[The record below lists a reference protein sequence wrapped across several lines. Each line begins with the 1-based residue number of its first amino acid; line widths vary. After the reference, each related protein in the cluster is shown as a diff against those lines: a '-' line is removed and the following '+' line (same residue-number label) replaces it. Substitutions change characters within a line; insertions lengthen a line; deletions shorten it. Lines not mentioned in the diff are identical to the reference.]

1 MSDEPDFASRWSE
14 RKKAVQEEAEAEAV
28 IQEVEEEVEDLPELT
43 EAELLEELGLK
54 DPDEMVA
61 GDDFSAFMGKAIP
74 QQLKNRA
81 LRKLWLSNPVLANI
95 DNLVDYGEDYT
106 IDPNAAVEKIASAY
120 KVGKGYLDKWAEEE
134 AAEAEAAAKAAAELE
149 AAPESLD
156 EAEPI
161 EEEIEALSE
170 EVVESYQL
178 VKENPLEDEVEI
190 TVLQPDEEPIIL
202 RRKRMQFSFE
212 KLPK

>member
-1 MSDEPDFASRWSE
+1 MSDEQNFASRWSD
-14 RKKAVQEEAEAEAV
+14 RKKAVQDEAEAEIEVA
-28 IQEVEEEVEDLPELT
+28 IDDVEEQVEDLPEKT

-61 GDDFSAFMGKAIP
+61 GDDFSVFMGKAIP

-106 IDPNAAVEKIASAY
+106 IDPNAAVEKIVSAY
-120 KVGKGYLDKWAEEE
+120 KVGKGYKDKWAAEEK
-134 AAEAEAAAKAAAELE
+134 AEAEAAAKTAAELE
-149 AAPESLD
+149 ANPESLLEE
-156 EAEPI
+156 EAV
-161 EEEIEALSE
+161 EEEIEPVAE
-170 EVVESYQL
+170 EAVESDQM
-178 VKENPLEDEVEI
+178 VKETAHENEAEVAMRRA
-190 TVLQPDEEPIIL
+190 DAEPIIL

-212 KLPK
+212 

>member
-1 MSDEPDFASRWSE
+1 MSDEQNFASRWSD
-14 RKKAVQEEAEAEAV
+14 RKKAVQEEAEAEIEVA
-28 IQEVEEEVEDLPELT
+28 IEDVEEQVEDLPEKT

-61 GDDFSAFMGKAIP
+61 GDDFSVFMGRAIP

-106 IDPNAAVEKIASAY
+106 IDPNAAVEKIVSAY
-120 KVGKGYLDKWAEEE
+120 KVGKGYADKWAAEE

-149 AAPESLD
+149 ANPESLLEK
-156 EAEPI
+156 EAV
-161 EEEIEALSE
+161 EEEIEVVAE
-170 EVVESYQL
+170 EVVESDQM
-178 VKENPLEDEVEI
+178 VKENMPEDEVE
-190 TVLQPDEEPIIL
+190 VAVRQADAEPIIL

-212 KLPK
+212 